1 MNKYIKRSLIIGYYN
16 KYKNHGNIWNVE
28 RITKMWHKDTK
39 QANAVRKNVTDRL
52 VDVGLQQTFNVQKKK
67 KKKKKT
73 KTSYP
78 WSAIKQGR
86 SVCFAAFIIVCYCIR
101 AGRAFPGLQSW
112 NNWSAETRRGFPKV
126 TQCVSLQSRIHSFFI
141 ISLSTCSALQKHL
154 QFKRHTLYIQKSQA
168 WNLHYRNVYQVFS
181 R

>member
-1 MNKYIKRSLIIGYYN
+1 MEIFEMLRESPKCDTKTQNKQMLLEKTSLIDWWMWGCNKRSMC
-16 KYKNHGNIWNVE
+16 K
-28 RITKMWHKDTK
+28 
-39 QANAVRKNVTDRL
+39 
-52 VDVGLQQTFNVQKKK
+52 KKK

-73 KTSYP
+73 KNSYP